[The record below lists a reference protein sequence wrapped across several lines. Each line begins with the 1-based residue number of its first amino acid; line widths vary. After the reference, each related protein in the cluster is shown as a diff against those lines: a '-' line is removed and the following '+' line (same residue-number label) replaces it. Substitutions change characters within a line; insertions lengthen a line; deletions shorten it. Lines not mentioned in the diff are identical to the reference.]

1 MEFKKSEEYIK
12 IKEELELNNI
22 IIKEFKLEV
31 VQNGVIVFSL
41 KDGDVLHNFSIIAD
55 DTFFSKMS
63 ALDLMNLKRVKFFN
77 HVIYI
82 NDKKESEVRWSLSDK
97 KWLKSFENS
106 I

>member
-1 MEFKKSEEYIK
+1 MEFKNSKEYIK
-12 IKEELELNNI
+12 IKKELELNNI
-22 IIKEFKLEV
+22 ILKEF
-31 VQNGVIVFSL
+31 
-41 KDGDVLHNFSIIAD
+41 
-55 DTFFSKMS
+55 
-63 ALDLMNLKRVKFFN
+63 KFFN